1 MLILEFTQDR
11 VKLLVAVKKGQG
23 FSLTKMSKRPI
34 NGLSDDEISGALE
47 ALLNESGVKK
57 TSPLIISI
65 PRHLFTVRSL
75 RLPAVD
81 EAELKDMAALQAGKQ
96 LPYPADELIWDFI
109 IIEKRPDGY
118 SDIALIL
125 GHRNVLDKYINILKK
140 AGLEPDKAVI
150 SSEALYGWY
159 FAASGFKEAE
169 ELKGQQT
176 RAIADID
183 TSHIDIIIVRDGI
196 LDFSRSFLI
205 KDDLQEM
212 VEEIRKTFY
221 SYEKEN
227 SKTIDSVIL
236 TGIEQRASSLK
247 PLLAGVETTNK
258 PAEFVHPLRAASSDY
273 REGLSDFLEVS
284 RDASFACSLGL
295 AYNPQ
300 ILKMDFLPPELKKQ
314 KLLREKKKR
323 FIKTAVL
330 AGAVFLAF
338 AGLLSK
344 DFMYRSQEY
353 SLLNTKIKETDPKV
367 KRLKEISQQI
377 SIVKQSLD
385 MRGSS
390 VDILREIFKIVPP
403 EVSISVLDF
412 ELQKSLAIRGIST
425 NMSGV
430 FKFASEIKKSKY
442 FKASEIK
449 YAQKRV
455 IKEKEFVD
463 YEINCTLD
471 RILK

>member
-1 MLILEFTQDR
+1 MLILEFTHDR
-11 VKLLVAVKKGQG
+11 VKLLVAAKRGQV
-23 FSLTKMSKRPI
+23 FSVTKMSKRPI
-34 NGLSDDEISGALE
+34 NGMSDDEVAGAVE

-57 TSPLIISI
+57 AGPLIISI
-65 PRHLFTVRSL
+65 PRHLFTVRGL

-96 LPYPADELIWDFI
+96 LPYPADELIWDFR

-125 GHRNVLDKYINILKK
+125 GHRNVLDRYINILKK
-140 AGLEPDKAVI
+140 AGLEPDKAI
-150 SSEALYGWY
+150 LSSEALYGWY
-159 FAASGFKEAE
+159 FAASGSKEAE
-169 ELKGQQT
+169 ELRGQT
-176 RAIADID
+176 RAIVDID

-205 KDDLQEM
+205 KNDLQEM

-221 SYEKEN
+221 SYEKDN
-227 SKTIDSVIL
+227 SKTIGSIVL
-236 TGIEQRASSLK
+236 TGIEQRAASLK
-247 PLLAGVETTNK
+247 PLLAGAETTNK
-258 PAEFVHPLRAASSDY
+258 PAEFIHPLKAASSDY
-273 REGLSDFLEVS
+273 RETLSDFLEIS

-300 ILKMDFLPPELKKQ
+300 ILKMDFLPPELKEQ
-314 KLLREKKKR
+314 RLLREKKKR
-323 FIKTAVL
+323 FIKTAILTGV
-330 AGAVFLAF
+330 VFLAF

-344 DFMYRSQEY
+344 GFVYRSQEY
-353 SLLNTKIKETDPKV
+353 SLLNAKIKETDPKV
-367 KRLKEISQQI
+367 KRLKEISQQVA
-377 SIVKQSLD
+377 IVKQSLD

-390 VDILREIFKIVPP
+390 VDVLREIFKIVPP

-430 FKFASEIKKSKY
+430 FKFASDIKKSKY
-442 FKASEIK
+442 FKDCEIK
-449 YAQKRV
+449 YAQKRI
-455 IKEKEFVD
+455 IKEKEYVD
-463 YEINCTLD
+463 YEINCTLN